1 MAVDYYPSVKFKFL
15 RPWGY
20 SGNLTKTKP
29 VFNDQGGKIYRV
41 IVVVFFVFLAPGQC

>member
-1 MAVDYYPSVKFKFL
+1 MAVDYYPSVKIKFL
-15 RPWGY
+15 RPWGN

-41 IVVVFFVFLAPGQC
+41 IVVGFLFF